1 MSLEGRVA
9 LVTGSSRGLGRA
21 TALCLARDGADIIV
35 AARTEAAG
43 GRAPGTIHETAA
55 AIEALGRRALAVRC
69 DLNVEAD
76 VESLIETALA
86 SFGKVDILVNNA
98 AARVQTPLLDTPP
111 ARWDLMMNI
120 NLRSSYLLMRG
131 LVPKMLEQG
140 WGHLVT
146 ISPAL
151 SAEAGRGAIGFNI
164 SKQSATMLTL
174 GLARELAGKGVAANC
189 LQPQGQRDTWS
200 TRFTGNFDP
209 SRLLSADV
217 MGDAI
222 VHVCNQDPNTYTGR
236 ALSDLDVLKEA
247 GITDLARYRVE
258 S

>member
-21 TALCLARDGADIIV
+21 TALCLTRDGADVVV

-76 VESLIETALA
+76 VESLIETALTT
-86 SFGKVDILVNNA
+86 FGKVDILVNNA

-131 LVPKMLEQG
+131 LIPKMLEQG
-140 WGHLVT
+140 WGHVVT
-146 ISPAL
+146 ISPPL
-151 SAEAGRGAIGFNI
+151 RAEAFGGAIGFNI

-189 LQPQGQRDTWS
+189 LQPQGLRDTWS
-200 TRFTGNFDP
+200 TRFTGSFDP
-209 SRLLSADV
+209 ERVLSANA

-222 VHVCNQDPNTYTGR
+222 VYVCNQDPNTYTGR
-236 ALSDLDVLKEA
+236 ALGDLDVLKEA